1 MKKVPLSYGIW
12 KILLVDQV
20 CNNVFI
26 NVKFCSLKNKR
37 SFFSF
42 SAVMEPFLK
51 SYYDHFKYQ
60 SIDSFQF
67 KDYFLD
73 YFKDKDLSAIEW
85 DKWFNQPGMPIYKP
99 KFDESLAKVK

>member
-1 MKKVPLSYGIW
+1 MQNSV
-12 KILLVDQV
+12 V
-20 CNNVFI
+20 
-26 NVKFCSLKNKR
+26 LKT
-37 SFFSF
+37 SWVI

-51 SYYDHFKYQ
+51 SYYDLFKYQ

-67 KDYFLD
+67 KDYFLS

-99 KFDESLAKVK
+99 KFDESLAKVKLQIYFDISSKYHQ